1 MPSPERGFKLAAG
14 LGLGLLLAV
23 VVAAAGIRLGTGT
36 GALRLLH
43 RTAASLEVIVVLWLG
58 WMAWRARAT
67 RPAVFRAALLAAG
80 LTALLSVIGIA
91 TGQNP
96 PAAWAT
102 ANLLGGLALAA
113 VFAWLLGKSGSEPYF
128 RPRVAEG
135 NRALT
140 PISATHLA
148 LTSLIGVLLAVQLFL
163 GARLAIV
170 ERFAVALPV
179 HGLLAMV
186 LSALL
191 AWVALA
197 RVRGT
202 AGKALFALALV
213 APIAG
218 FTTLQYEHSAG
229 AALAHAA
236 AAALLLATAAYA
248 FGRGA

>member
-1 MPSPERGFKLAAG
+1 MLT
-14 LGLGLLLAV
+14 V
-23 VVAAAGIRLGTGT
+23 VVAAAGIRLGTGA
-36 GALRLLH
+36 GALRVVH
-43 RTAASLEVIVVLWLG
+43 RAAASLEVIVVLWLG

-80 LTALLSVIGIA
+80 LTVLLSVIGIA

-96 PAAWAT
+96 PAAWAA
-102 ANLLGGLALAA
+102 ANLLGGLALAT
-113 VFAWLLGKSGSEPYF
+113 VFAWLLGKLGSD
-128 RPRVAEG
+128 
-135 NRALT
+135 RALI
-140 PISATHLA
+140 PISPLLA
-148 LTSLIGVLLAVQLFL
+148 SGIVLLLAVQLFL
-163 GARLAIV
+163 GARLSIV
-170 ERFAVALPV
+170 DRFAVALPV
-179 HGLLAMV
+179 HGLVALA

-197 RVRGT
+197 RVRGA
-202 AGKALFALALV
+202 AGKLLFALALA

>member
-1 MPSPERGFKLAAG
+1 MRSPERGFRLAAG

-36 GALRLLH
+36 GALRVLH
-43 RTAASLEVIVVLWLG
+43 RTAASLEVIVALWLV
-58 WMAWRARAT
+58 WMAWRARAS
-67 RPAVFRAALLAAG
+67 RPVVFRAALLAVG

-96 PAAWAT
+96 PAAWAA

-113 VFAWLLGKSGSEPYF
+113 VFAWLLGRLSGGS
-128 RPRVAEG
+128 VAT
-135 NRALT
+135 R
-140 PISATHLA
+140 LA
-148 LTSLIGVLLAVQLFL
+148 LASLIGVLLAVQLFL
-163 GARLAIV
+163 GARLSIV
-170 ERFAVALPV
+170 DRFAVALPV
-179 HGLLAMV
+179 HGLLALA

-197 RVRGT
+197 RVRGA
-202 AGKALFALALV
+202 AGKLLFALALA

-248 FGRGA
+248 FGRGT

>member
-1 MPSPERGFKLAAG
+1 MPSLDRRLRLAAG
-14 LGLGLLLAV
+14 LGLVLLLAIV
-23 VVAAAGIRLGTGT
+23 IAAAGIRLGTGA
-36 GALRLLH
+36 GALRLVH

-58 WMAWRARAT
+58 WMAWRARST
-67 RPAVFRAALLAAG
+67 RPVVFRAALAAAG
-80 LTALLSVIGIA
+80 LTVLLSVIGIA

-96 PAAWAT
+96 PAAWAA

-113 VFAWLLGKSGSEPYF
+113 VFAWILGKVGTDPIFLRAALSSGKWGLSPF
-128 RPRVAEG
+128 F
-135 NRALT
+135 
-140 PISATHLA
+140 
-148 LTSLIGVLLAVQLFL
+148 LIGVLLAVQLFL
-163 GARLAIV
+163 GARLSIV
-170 ERFAVALPV
+170 DRFAVALPV
-179 HGLLAMV
+179 HGLLALL

-202 AGKALFALALV
+202 AGKALFALALA

-236 AAALLLATAAYA
+236 AAALLLAAAAYA

>member
-1 MPSPERGFKLAAG
+1 MPSPERGLRLAAG

-36 GALRLLH
+36 GALRVVH
-43 RTAASLEVIVVLWLG
+43 RAAASLEVIVVLWLG

-67 RPAVFRAALLAAG
+67 RPAVFRASLLAIG

-96 PAAWAT
+96 PAAWAA

-113 VFAWLLGKSGSEPYF
+113 VFAWLLGRLRAGKMGTDPIF
-128 RPRVAEG
+128 RR
-135 NRALT
+135 
-140 PISATHLA
+140 SAQPAGKWGL
-148 LTSLIGVLLAVQLFL
+148 SPFFLIGVLLAVQLFL
-163 GARLAIV
+163 GARLSIV
-170 ERFAVALPV
+170 DRFAAALPV
-179 HGLLAMV
+179 HGLLALA

-197 RVRGT
+197 RVRSA
-202 AGKALFALALV
+202 AGKLLFALALA

-218 FTTLQYEHSAG
+218 FTSLHYDHSAA

-236 AAALLLATAAYA
+236 AAALLLASAAYA
-248 FGRGA
+248 FGRGT